1 MWTYPSAEPRIGTPK
16 FSPAFVTGPTVVPFI
31 SFCTGACCVSGR
43 DKSRMD
49 MTVSV
54 KNRS

>member
-1 MWTYPSAEPRIGTPK
+1 MWTYPSAEPGIGTLK
-16 FSPAFVTGPTVVPFI
+16 FSPVFVTGPTVMPFI
-31 SFCTGACCVSGR
+31 SFCTDAYCVSGR
-43 DKSRMD
+43 DKSRID